1 MATENFLK
9 RRIRQLTRQVQSRWI
24 PVVLVVLTLLTVTM
38 LAVAAG
44 VMLNILPAWAP
55 RLGAGGTGDWT
66 AVNKVLPIGSSL
78 VGAVF
83 VTSILRRYFTK
94 GGIHLLVWGIGLIF
108 FATGSVTESIHG
120 LFGWH
125 DLVFRFWYLFGAV
138 LIAAWMG
145 QGTVHLLAP
154 AKPAWALSALLVLA
168 SSYATL
174 KVMSAELE
182 PRLLASEIQN
192 VILAPGH
199 NEDDVISYVAALA
212 ARTAVDEQ
220 GRLDRRRLTPFART
234 LAEAALR
241 SGRPLGS
248 ARLAQPAR
256 GINLEGTV
264 DGHTLLV
271 GDAEWLSGRGIT
283 SPDQSQTD
291 ASWSIFVAIDERFA
305 GRVDLAEPVVF
316 SGHVIVS
323 SGVRSLTPFFN
334 IYGIITLIGGAI
346 YSAWVF
352 WRKRIMAH
360 RALGNVLIAGAAI
373 LGGGGSAFARFGM
386 LTYLY
391 TLELTS
397 LTMMYVGFLFATR
410 SSPTSNPNQDLT
422 SSRRPSQ

>member
-1 MATENFLK
+1 M
-9 RRIRQLTRQVQSRWI
+9 
-24 PVVLVVLTLLTVTM
+24 LVV
-38 LAVAAG
+38 AVG
-44 VMLNILPAWAP
+44 VMLDILPAWAP
-55 RLGAGGTGDWT
+55 NLEAVGTGNWSG
-66 AVNKVLPIGSSL
+66 VNTVLPIASSL

-83 VTSILRRYFTK
+83 VTSIFRRYASR
-94 GGIHLLVWGIGLIF
+94 GGMHLLVWGIGLTF

-154 AKPAWALSALLVLA
+154 PRPARLLLACLVVASA
-168 SSYATL
+168 YATV

-182 PRLLASEIQN
+182 PRLLASGVQL
-192 VILAPGH
+192 VDVPPGQDE
-199 NEDDVISYVAALA
+199 NRLLSYVAALA
-212 ARTAVDEQ
+212 TQTAVDAQ
-220 GRLDRRRLTPFART
+220 GRPDRRRLTPFARS
-234 LAEAALR
+234 LAEAAVAA
-241 SGRPLGS
+241 GS
-248 ARLAQPAR
+248 PFGAARLSQPAQ
-256 GINLEGTV
+256 GVNLIGDS
-264 DGHTLLV
+264 DGHAVLV
-271 GDAEWLSGRGIT
+271 GDAAWLEDHGVAGALQG
-283 SPDQSQTD
+283 PAD
-291 ASWSIFVAIDERFA
+291 AGWAVFVAVDNLVA
-305 GRVDLAEPVVF
+305 GRLALTEPRVF
-316 SGHVIVS
+316 SGHAITS

-352 WRKRIMAH
+352 WRKQILAH

-397 LTMMYVGFLFATR
+397 LIMMYVGFLFATR
-410 SSPTSNPNQDLT
+410 SSTPQLKDQRLENAPE
-422 SSRRPSQ
+422 